1 MARIYVTESGTTVV
15 VGDNDTVVI
24 DIPGGG
30 EVTII
35 ADPDDNVD
43 KFRVEFGDDSVADT
57 ANIDLSTFSEDDLHI
72 DIRKYDPTDTINLE
86 GAFNRHV
93 DPDDVDEYQFDY
105 IGADG
110 TTYSGFAHAK
120 DGGEKD
126 FTDDPPPIII
136 CFAKGTEIDTIDGPQ
151 LIETLQAG
159 DLVRTLDAGFVPV
172 KWLGCTELGASDLKR
187 WPTLTPVRVKRGAF
201 GQGRPEK
208 DVVLS
213 PNHRVL
219 VTGWKAELF
228 FGETEILVPV
238 KTLVDGAAIIQDM
251 VCADT
256 SYFHLLLE
264 SHQIV
269 HASGLLS
276 ESLFLGDQSLL
287 SLSDSAEQE
296 MRSAL
301 TTAEWKKLSVSTA
314 VRPVARTQFGMCMAA

>member
-1 MARIYVTESGTTVV
+1 MARIYVTQSGTTVV

-30 EVTII
+30 EVTIV
-35 ADPDDNVD
+35 ADPSDNVD
-43 KFRVEFGDDSVADT
+43 QFRVEFGDDSESDT

-72 DIRKYDPTDTINLE
+72 DIRKYDPTDTINLQ
-86 GAFNRHV
+86 GAFNRFV
-93 DPDDVDEYQFDY
+93 DPDDVDEFQFEY
-105 IGADG
+105 IGLDG
-110 TTYSGFAHAK
+110 STFSGFVHAK

-126 FTDDPPPIII
+126 FTDETPPIII
-136 CFAKGTEIDTIDGPQ
+136 CFAKGTEIDTIDGPRA
-151 LIETLQAG
+151 IETLQAG
-159 DLVRTLDAGFVPV
+159 DQVRTLDAGFVPV
-172 KWLGCTELGASDLKR
+172 KWIGRTDLSAAEIRR
-187 WPTLTPVRVKRGAF
+187 WSNLTPVRVKRGAF

-238 KTLVDGAAIIQDM
+238 KTLVDGAAIIQETAP
-251 VCADT
+251 ADT

-269 HASGLLS
+269 YASGLLS

-287 SLSDSAEQE
+287 SLSDRAEQE
-296 MRSAL
+296 MRSAVS
-301 TTAEWKKLSVSTA
+301 ASEWKKLWASPA
-314 VRPVARTQFGMCMAA
+314 VRPIARTQLGTCVAA